1 MSDTQQS
8 SQLLNVEALRYG
20 VASAQATAVLAA
32 SVHAAEAEAFRQ
44 LIWRRLAIA
53 AAIWLLLGV
62 ARVVPPIGLAFGLAI
77 FGAVAAAAGVLARR
91 AGRRLLDLIAAPAD
105 HRQADPAFTV
115 DR

>member
-1 MSDTQQS
+1 MAPRSWRCRWSRLLPVRRGCRERTRHMSDTQQS

-77 FGAVAAAAGVLARR
+77 FGAVAA
-91 AGRRLLDLIAAPAD
+91 
-105 HRQADPAFTV
+105 
-115 DR
+115 